1 MKESELSKALLRFD
15 AGLSAGEPD
24 PRQQVR
30 DVIRRDRLRIR
41 VLTAVTVIL
50 WLAALLTTV
59 VLVWTSIVKLFP
71 RLDKALQ
78 DAGKIP
84 ANHYQQIETTFAYVI
99 GYGATLLAASVGVLA
114 LAALGTVLLV
124 FTARRATIRQVN
136 ATLIDISDQLKH
148 LPNTN
153 ERE

>member
-1 MKESELSKALLRFD
+1 MKENELSKALLRFD
-15 AGLSAGEPD
+15 AGLSESQPD

-30 DVIRRDRLRIR
+30 GVLRRDKDRLR
-41 VLTAVTVIL
+41 LLAAVTVLL
-50 WLAALLTTV
+50 WLAGLVTTTALIFTSVMKLT
-59 VLVWTSIVKLFP
+59 P
-71 RLDKALQ
+71 RLNQALR

-124 FTARRATIRQVN
+124 FAARRATIRQVN
-136 ATLIDISDQLKH
+136 ATLIDISEQLRQLQQSLH
-148 LPNTN
+148 
-153 ERE
+153 R